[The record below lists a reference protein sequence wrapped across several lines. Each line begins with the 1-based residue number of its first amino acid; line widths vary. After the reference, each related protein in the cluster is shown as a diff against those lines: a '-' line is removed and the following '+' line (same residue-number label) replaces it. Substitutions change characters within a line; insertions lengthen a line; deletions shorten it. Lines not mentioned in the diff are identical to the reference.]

1 MRALILVKQGGR
13 AHGPTTIWLHRGR
26 GRLCAYLP
34 FLLPPISSG
43 LPALELAVA
52 KTLGFS
58 FFGFLVSRLPL
69 FFYLDMGMLRHDGPH
84 GARCH
89 ARGRGSRGDQGCLL
103 SQGDDVR

>member
-1 MRALILVKQGGR
+1 MCALTLVKRGGR
-13 AHGPTTIWLHRGR
+13 AHGPTTIWLRRGR

-43 LPALELAVA
+43 LPAFELAVA

-69 FFYLDMGMLRHDGPH
+69 FFSLDMGMIFQLGVPRGHDALR
-84 GARCH
+84 GAD
-89 ARGRGSRGDQGCLL
+89 AQGRSGLPAQGA
-103 SQGDDVR
+103 GR